1 MRKSKYI
8 KELAQEIES
17 MRDQII
23 QLKAK
28 NADFLS
34 ENQDLSRKLEETK
47 RILAETECINM
58 TIKEKALPKCE
69 SAVCLGCTHC
79 ETQMVNGERR
89 IIGCRKDIDCADYMP
104 KPEVIPIPY
113 PLHIPPLPNYDNWSV
128 ANAVTNLASRRWV

>member
-1 MRKSKYI
+1 MRKREYI

-17 MRDQII
+17 LRDQII

-58 TIKEKALPKCE
+58 TIKKKALPKCE

-113 PLHIPPLPNYDNWSV
+113 PVSAPPMPDYNSWTM
-128 ANAVTNLASRRWV
+128 NAAARLVGGRLI

>member
-17 MRDQII
+17 LRDQII
-23 QLKAK
+23 ELKKK
-28 NADFLS
+28 NTDFLF
-34 ENQDLSRKLEETK
+34 ENQDLSRKLDETK
-47 RILAETECINM
+47 RILAETKCINM

-69 SAVCLGCTHC
+69 STVCLGCAHC
-79 ETQMVNGERR
+79 ETQMVNGERC

-113 PLHIPPLPNYDNWSV
+113 PLHTPPPTNYDYWSV
-128 ANAVTNLASRRWV
+128 ANATASLASRRWV

>member
-17 MRDQII
+17 LRDQII

-89 IIGCRKDIDCADYMP
+89 IVGCRKDIDCAGYMP
-104 KPEVIPIPY
+104 KPEVIPVPY
-113 PLHIPPLPNYDNWSV
+113 PLSVPPLPDYNSWTMMNSAARMMNGRLV
-128 ANAVTNLASRRWV
+128 